1 LKEVIDET
9 VVLKKQLQQI
19 KLEKEKSMEI
29 SLVEKIDLEEKNKL
43 LEEEV
48 SSKKK
53 IIANLKKELDKA
65 YSNQENLN
73 KQERSI
79 AQKSKELEYYSQ
91 ELNEYNRLNDLRLKQ
106 QLSQLGK

>member
-1 LKEVIDET
+1 MKEVIDET
-9 VVLKKQLQQI
+9 VVLKKQLQQM

-48 SSKKK
+48 SSKKN

>member
-1 LKEVIDET
+1 
-9 VVLKKQLQQI
+9 
-19 KLEKEKSMEI
+19 MEI

-48 SSKKK
+48 SSKKN